1 MITTH
6 QALNAALWAWFGGW
20 ALALTVVDLREHR
33 LPNQM
38 VAIAF
43 AGCVALTVLL
53 SAAASDGGLLLR
65 ALAASVVAVVAFG
78 VAHVVGGMGMGDV
91 KYAAVTGWA
100 LGTIS
105 WSAVWWG
112 HVLGFVAAGIVVVA
126 GSVLGR
132 MHRRT
137 AVPFGPFM
145 GLGSLLI
152 GVAAVTSVAG

>member
-1 MITTH
+1 MIETV
-6 QALNAALWAWFGGW
+6 QAWQVVLWAWFGAW
-20 ALALTVVDLREHR
+20 AVALSVVDLREHR
-33 LPNQM
+33 LPNRM
-38 VAIAF
+38 VATALT
-43 AGCVALTVLL
+43 GCVALTVML
-53 SAAASDGGLLLR
+53 SVAISDGGVLLR
-65 ALAASVVAVVAFG
+65 AMGASVVAVAAFG

-100 LGTIS
+100 LGTIG

-112 HVLGFVAAGIVVVA
+112 HVLGFVAAGVVVMA

-132 MHRRT
+132 MHRRS

-145 GLGSLLI
+145 GLGSLVV